1 MAKKTNKKSV
11 KQKTRDAAAIAA
23 RRHPKNETD
32 SVIAV
37 VPNQESNDLLD
48 AANMNKPS
56 DQAAADATINT
67 QSADDAV
74 IVATD
79 DPPPI
84 VSYMDGTDV
93 EEVIDTADDPIPA
106 DSAWQPDDVQPTP
119 TNEELALKMA
129 AEAAVQD
136 IVPFEQRLSE
146 FCIGLRDS
154 TDNVLKSSL
163 NAVVNGWI
171 AFGVW
176 TERRVDALY
185 LWGDQQNKKLDA
197 QLKIWFPKP
206 DLITKAHLDETLK
219 EAFVELADVLSGSYK
234 ELHETN
240 IRLSK
245 RIEQLEKAVR
255 GDAPRTV
262 SLDKLTDLIEAVR
275 KGENTKVTTM
285 TAALSGATLKAAKEA
300 VTAKDQPVVN

>member
-1 MAKKTNKKSV
+1 MAKKTNKKSQ
-11 KQKTRDAAAIAA
+11 KQKARDAAATAA
-23 RRHPKNETD
+23 RRHPKNETG
-32 SVIAV
+32 SAIAIA
-37 VPNQESNDLLD
+37 PNQESNDLLD
-48 AANMNKPS
+48 AANMNKTS
-56 DQAAADATINT
+56 DQAVADATINT

-74 IVATD
+74 IVTPETD
-79 DPPPI
+79 EPPPI
-84 VSYMDGTDV
+84 VSYDLDGTTEIELDP
-93 EEVIDTADDPIPA
+93 ADDADKPPA
-106 DSAWQPDDVQPTP
+106 L
-119 TNEELALKMA
+119 TNEEMALQMA

-146 FCIGLRDS
+146 FCIRLRDS
-154 TDNVLKSSL
+154 TNNVFKSAL
-163 NAVVNGWI
+163 DATVNGWI
-171 AFGVW
+171 AFGAF

-185 LWGDQQNKKLDA
+185 AWGDQQNKKLDA